1 MSLLSHIMKR
11 LTRLSLLCFFFLIA
25 ISAVGQKAFRPIRAA
40 LKAKKYGDAFGLV
53 ESLRKDS
60 LIALDPQLYAYGVE
74 ASRRL
79 NDIENEKI
87 YLKRKPDTLAYFRTL
102 YNIFD
107 YALLTQQRA
116 EATQWKRRA
125 KTAKDHRELLNGL
138 FGNMNAATLY
148 FLAKNKMD
156 ELARFAQLGIEAAQS
171 PLFSDVKANVS
182 GLTLAEW
189 AERLMLANYA
199 QKRYKE
205 SLRYEELALT
215 DTAKHEGIYES
226 LALIYAEL
234 KQEERELFYLN
245 AGLTA
250 YPRNM
255 FFFTHLADYYF
266 QQQRYDSVVNVANT
280 LLADN
285 AESPVLWEYLAK
297 AYDEQGRDS
306 LCLGAA
312 EQVLVLDSANVRANY
327 YAGKSL
333 LSQVQRIPLPTSIH
347 SPHYKQAFQQRQCL
361 YKKARLHVERF
372 RQRRPDAASLWRP
385 MLYEIYLKLNLGK
398 EFEEVSQ
405 IKKQ

>member
-1 MSLLSHIMKR
+1 MKR
-11 LTRLSLLCFFFLIA
+11 LIRLSLLFFFFLTA
-25 ISAVGQKAFRPIRAA
+25 LSAVGQKAFRPIRAA

-53 ESLRKDS
+53 EALRKDS
-60 LIALDPQLYAYGVE
+60 VVAPDPQLYVYGVE

-107 YALLTQQRA
+107 YALLTQKRA
-116 EATQWKRRA
+116 EVTNWKRSV
-125 KTAKDHRELLNGL
+125 KTAKAHRELLNGL
-138 FGNMNAATLY
+138 FSNMNAATLY

-156 ELARFAQLGIEAAQS
+156 ELSRFAQMGIAAAQS
-171 PLFSDVKANVS
+171 PLFAEVKANVNA
-182 GLTLAEW
+182 LTLAEW
-189 AERLMLANYA
+189 AERVLLANYA

-205 SLRYEELALT
+205 SLRYEALALT
-215 DTAKHEGIYES
+215 DTAKHEGIYET
-226 LALIYAEL
+226 LALVYAEL
-234 KQEERELFYLN
+234 KEEERMLSYLHV
-245 AGLTA
+245 GIKTF
-250 YPRNM
+250 PRNM

-266 QQQRYDSVVNVANT
+266 QQQHYDSVVNVANT

-285 AESPVLWEYLAK
+285 RENPVLWEYLAK
-297 AYDEQGRDS
+297 AYDEQGRDT
-306 LCLGAA
+306 LCLHAA
-312 EQVLVLDSANVRANY
+312 EQVLALDTANVRANY

-333 LSQVQRIPLPTSIH
+333 LTQVQRIPLPTSIH

-361 YKKARLHVERF
+361 YKKARVHVERF

-405 IKKQ
+405 IKKP